1 MRRLIDTLEKLS
13 EATSEALQL
22 LESYDYS
29 QEAADYKNTK
39 LQLSMTPKTL
49 QEILDGL
56 LMYCAPISYKGER
69 LDDNE
74 LLDKENMEIFKDNLE
89 LCGDVSVLKPLNFI
103 GISPIEKVCDLL
115 ERMGV
120 AKPAR
125 LLKNVCCFAHAMRS
139 YSRSKSLRPTAERTS
154 PIRIE
159 FTLSREEMTS
169 SEEKQAEQFAQFN
182 SIFKPDSL
190 NSAQRKSLY
199 NSFQDY
205 LSDKSNENPH
215 LVILAAL
222 ILLRKRPL
230 YCSPIKGSF
239 HTTRKKVFLSLGMDE
254 ETGKSYK
261 ETSLKNGVT
270 PSLIKHKDKAQ
281 ELLKQALRTTR

>member
-1 MRRLIDTLEKLS
+1 MKKLINTLEKLS
-13 EATSEALQL
+13 KAASEALPL

-39 LQLSMTPKTL
+39 LQLSMIPKTL
-49 QEILDGL
+49 QEILDSL
-56 LMYCAPISYKGER
+56 LMYCTHISYNGER

-74 LLDKENMEIFKDNLE
+74 LLDKDNMTMFKENLE
-89 LCGDVSVLKPLNFI
+89 ISGDASVLKTLNFI
-103 GISPIEKVCDLL
+103 DISPIEDVRDLL

-120 AKPAR
+120 SQPAR
-125 LLKNVCCFAHAMRS
+125 LLENVCSFAKAMRS
-139 YSRSKSLRPTAERTS
+139 YSRLKSLRPTVERTS

-190 NSAQRKSLY
+190 NSAQRKALY
-199 NSFQDY
+199 KSFQDY
-205 LSDKSNENPH
+205 LADESNDKPH

-222 ILLRKRPL
+222 LLLRTKPSYGSPL
-230 YCSPIKGSF
+230 KAPF

-254 ETGKSYK
+254 GTGKNYK
-261 ETSLKNGVT
+261 ETSLKKGVL
-270 PSLIKHKDKAQ
+270 PSLVKHKNKAE
-281 ELLKQALRTTR
+281 ELLKHALRTTR